1 MAFGTFDYFH
11 AGHED
16 YLRQAKALGEQ
27 LIVVVARDETV
38 KKVKGFA
45 PGMNEK
51 KRLRDVGACAHV
63 DRAVLGYPE
72 DKYYVIKK
80 YRPQLLALGYDQFAF
95 TYGLEKF
102 FIQENLDIQIVRLE
116 AFEPQTFKSSLIRR
130 GMETV
135 ESPTPQEEEELEVLP
150 ALPSEKPAP
159 EKLTLRVP
167 LPDPSKATPC
177 APEALTLFAD

>member
-16 YLRQAKALGEQ
+16 YLRQAKTLGEQ
-27 LIVVVARDETV
+27 LIVVIARDETV

-45 PGMNEK
+45 PGMNER
-51 KRLRDVGACAHV
+51 KRLRDVSACAHV
-63 DRAVLGYPE
+63 DKAVLGNSE

-80 YRPQLLALGYDQFAF
+80 HRPNILALGYDQFAF

-102 FIQENLDIQIVRLE
+102 FINENLDIEIIRLD
-116 AFEPQTFKSSLIRR
+116 AFEPQTFKSSLIRQNL
-130 GMETV
+130 
-135 ESPTPQEEEELEVLP
+135 ESNPILKTPPV
-150 ALPSEKPAP
+150 

-167 LPDPSKATPC
+167 LPDPSKSKPC
-177 APEALTLFAD
+177 IPEALTLFADY